1 MILKWRK
8 VVIEDRQMKD
18 YLIGYTTNSRGE
30 NEIQERL
37 EKELNKGNV
46 KRIIIEDARLEK
58 WYTTYMQYKT
68 H

>member
-30 NEIQERL
+30 NEILERL

-58 WYTTYMQYKT
+58 
-68 H
+68 